1 MQNSLLIFLSVI
13 FCSALFFCADL
24 SGSSLVAIFNVSGCW
39 NGKTL
44 KSLSE
49 NRLALACASAALP
62 AQRSL
67 VEISSLGYGS
77 KAAFSG
83 AHGVNRQNHDQVSA
97 LFMEEG
103 NYAR

>member
-1 MQNSLLIFLSVI
+1 VF

-24 SGSSLVAIFNVSGCW
+24 SGSSLVSIFNVSGCW

-44 KSLSE
+44 NSLSE
-49 NRLALACASAALP
+49 NRLALACAPAALP

-67 VEISSLGYGS
+67 VEMSSLGYAS
-77 KAAFSG
+77 KAILSSAYR
-83 AHGVNRQNHDQVSA
+83 VNSQNHDQVSA